1 MYGGDELFP
10 LRDTIPSRRKPYVM
24 WAIII
29 TNIAVFI
36 YELLLSDGELLL
48 LIYNHGLVPARYTK
62 GHILLYNRFLIQYNR
77 LDLSP
82 FVTSIFLHGGWTHL
96 LGNMWTLFIFGDN
109 VEDMLGHF
117 RFLIYYIL
125 WGVGAGFLQFLL
137 SPTSQVPVIGASG
150 AIAGVMGA
158 YLYFFPMS
166 RILTFIPVLF
176 LPFIVEIPAF
186 IFLLVWFFI
195 QFFNG
200 TFAIIGANF
209 SGVAWWAHVGGFIA
223 GLYMAR
229 FYSKKHFGYR

>member
-1 MYGGDELFP
+1 
-10 LRDTIPSRRKPYVM
+10 M

-29 TNIAVFI
+29 TNIVVFI

-82 FVTSIFLHGGWTHL
+82 FVTSTFLHGGWTHL

-125 WGVGAGFLQFLL
+125 WGVGWGIHCGPIYGEILL
-137 SPTSQVPVIGASG
+137 
-150 AIAGVMGA
+150 
-158 YLYFFPMS
+158 
-166 RILTFIPVLF
+166 
-176 LPFIVEIPAF
+176 
-186 IFLLVWFFI
+186 
-195 QFFNG
+195 
-200 TFAIIGANF
+200 
-209 SGVAWWAHVGGFIA
+209 
-223 GLYMAR
+223 
-229 FYSKKHFGYR
+229 